1 MLRKKRELFM
11 RVVGVAAMTAVIG
24 MVAIASP
31 ARAQIGGGGGGDG
44 PHINLLSDSPSK
56 SPDEIEAEQERQKAY
71 KDSLRKIPDAKTGND
86 PWGVVRSDAPKAA
99 PAAKTATTTAK
110 AKAKTGSN
118 NPN

>member
-1 MLRKKRELFM
+1 M
-11 RVVGVAAMTAVIG
+11 RVVGVAAMTALIG

-31 ARAQIGGGGGGDG
+31 ARAQLGGGGDG
-44 PHINLLSDSPSK
+44 PHINLLSDQPSK
-56 SPDEIEAEQERQKAY
+56 SPEEVEADQERQKAY

-99 PAAKTATTTAK
+99 PAAKTTTTAK